1 MLVATFHV
9 YSPARDGEFACAEQG
24 ANVVAGSMNTDGV
37 NLELFFVTEVLQL
50 KSLHYGYWAEPSAAG
65 RDILDLSDIKQAQE
79 SYTRELLQTIPAEV
93 QSVLDVGCGIG
104 DNARALLSRGLKV
117 TALSPDENHKRYF
130 EDIREPNLS
139 FLSGRFE
146 DFQTDEIFDLVLM
159 SESQNYFDAEI
170 GLQQARRYLRAGG
183 YLLIA
188 GMFRKDC
195 STDFN
200 AIPNGKRDYLD
211 KAAKNGFATLETR
224 DITRHVLPTIQ
235 IVNRTRL
242 LHLEPSLDLAQRYL
256 RASMPL
262 KLKLLKL
269 LFRKQIKELAELAS
283 YYAKRTNP
291 ALFAAQVEYLIV
303 LLQAQR
309 VPAK

>member
-1 MLVATFHV
+1 MSA
-9 YSPARDGEFACAEQG
+9 S
-24 ANVVAGSMNTDGV
+24 GV

-50 KSLHYGYWAEPSAAG
+50 KSLHYGYWADPSAAA

-79 SYTRELLQTIPAEV
+79 SYTRELLQIIPGEV

-117 TALSPDENHKRYF
+117 TALSPDGNHQRYF
-130 EDIREPNLS
+130 DAMREPNLS
-139 FLSGRFE
+139 FHSGRFE
-146 DFQTDEIFDLVLM
+146 DFQTDEVFDLVLM

-195 STDFN
+195 SPDFN

-224 DITRHVLPTIQ
+224 DITKHVLPTIQ

-242 LHLEPSLDLAQRYL
+242 LHLEPALDLAQRYL
-256 RASMPL
+256 RDSMPL

-269 LFRKQIKELAELAS
+269 FFRKQIKELAESAT

>member
-1 MLVATFHV
+1 MTA
-9 YSPARDGEFACAEQG
+9 
-24 ANVVAGSMNTDGV
+24 DGV

-50 KSLHYGYWAEPSAAG
+50 NSLHYGYWAEPSAAG
-65 RDILDLSDIKQAQE
+65 LHILDLRDIQQAQE
-79 SYTRELLQTIPAEV
+79 SYTQELLQVIPADV

-104 DNARALLSRGLKV
+104 DNARAMLSRGLKV
-117 TALSPDENHKRYF
+117 TALSPDKNHKRYF
-130 EDIREPNLS
+130 EDIRAPNLS
-139 FLSGRFE
+139 FHSSRFE
-146 DFQTDEIFDLVLM
+146 DFETDEIFDLVLM

-170 GLQQARRYLRAGG
+170 GLKQARRYLRAGG

-200 AIPNGKRDYLD
+200 AIPNIKRDYLE
-211 KAAKNGFATLETR
+211 KAGKNGFVTLEIR

-235 IVNRTRL
+235 IVNNTRL
-242 LHLEPSLDLAQRYL
+242 LHLEPSFDLAQRYL
-256 RASMPL
+256 HASMPL

-269 LFRKQIKELAELAS
+269 LFRKQIKELGELAS
-283 YYAKRTNP
+283 YYARRTNP
-291 ALFAAQVEYLIV
+291 VLFASQVEYLIV

-309 VPAK
+309 LPARSEAGSAK